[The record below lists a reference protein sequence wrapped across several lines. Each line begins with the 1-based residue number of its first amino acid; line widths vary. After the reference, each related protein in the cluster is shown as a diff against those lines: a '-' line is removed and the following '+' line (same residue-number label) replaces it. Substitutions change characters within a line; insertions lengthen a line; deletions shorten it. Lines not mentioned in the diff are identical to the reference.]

1 MGWNGDMAG
10 DGMGLDEIGSDGDG
24 GGDEIGW
31 NEIG

>member
-1 MGWNGDMAG
+1 MGIWLGMGW
-10 DGMGLDEIGSDGDG
+10 DEIGSDGDG